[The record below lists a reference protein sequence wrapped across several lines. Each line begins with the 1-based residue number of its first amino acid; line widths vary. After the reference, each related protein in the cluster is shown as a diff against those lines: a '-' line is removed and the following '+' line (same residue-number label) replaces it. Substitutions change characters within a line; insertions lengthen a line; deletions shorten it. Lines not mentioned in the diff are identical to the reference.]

1 MNISAELSN
10 HQQTVEE
17 NGGELTNEYAHNT
30 NSDVNATE
38 RQTRNPTRTRYS
50 ADILRAFYIGLALL
64 LLVYYT
70 ILLVCL
76 LINESTT

>member
-17 NGGELTNEYAHNT
+17 NGGELTNEYAHDT

-38 RQTRNPTRTRYS
+38 RQTRNSIRTRCS
-50 ADILRAFYIGLALL
+50 AEIICAFYVGPVSYTHLTLP
-64 LLVYYT
+64 T
-70 ILLVCL
+70 ILLV
-76 LINESTT
+76 

>member
-17 NGGELTNEYAHNT
+17 NGGELTNEYAHDT

-38 RQTRNPTRTRYS
+38 RQTWNSIRTRRK
-50 ADILRAFYIGLALL
+50 IVCAFYVGLALSATVL
-64 LLVYYT
+64 L
-70 ILLVCL
+70 ICL
-76 LINESTT
+76 LIKESTT

>member
-1 MNISAELSN
+1 MSISAELSN
-10 HQQTVEE
+10 HQQT
-17 NGGELTNEYAHNT
+17 GGELTNEYAHNT
-30 NSDVNATE
+30 NNDVNATE
-38 RQTRNPTRTRYS
+38 RQTWNPTRTRYS

>member
-1 MNISAELSN
+1 MSISAELSN

-38 RQTRNPTRTRYS
+38 RQTWNPIRTRYS
-50 ADILRAFYIGLALL
+50 ADILCAFYIGLALSA
-64 LLVYYT
+64 T
-70 ILLVCL
+70 ILLICL
-76 LINESTT
+76 LIKESTT